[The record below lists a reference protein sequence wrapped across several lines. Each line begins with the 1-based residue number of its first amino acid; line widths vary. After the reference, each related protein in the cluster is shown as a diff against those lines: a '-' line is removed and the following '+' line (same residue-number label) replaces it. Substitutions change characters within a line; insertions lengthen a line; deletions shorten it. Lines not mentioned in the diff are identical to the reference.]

1 MAIATQVLSHHQVRN
16 HSIGKASTDATA
28 AADTSFT
35 VGYIPR
41 RVVFIN
47 LTDRITL
54 TWYEGMAPD
63 SALRTD
69 AAGGTT
75 LITSA
80 GITANASL
88 NGFSVKAAAIPASK
102 DYVFDTVG

>member
-16 HSIGKASTDATA
+16 HSIGKASTDANA

-41 RVVFIN
+41 KVVFIN
-47 LTDRITL
+47 VTDRTTL

-63 SALRTD
+63 SALQST
-69 AAGGTT
+69 AAGAVT
-75 LITSA
+75 LITSG

-102 DYVFDTVG
+102 DYIFETVG